1 MSKQPVCCNFCDKKF
16 TSFSSKCVH
25 TREKHTYYNTIKSN
39 CTFCFKE
46 FFSVIFNQK
55 SNKRYLK
62 CEECRDLQ
70 LKLNTNDI
78 VNDTYIYSNKE
89 RYYANRGKITRVCSE
104 YTCRNSLD
112 CKLHEQNLLVQCLET
127 KCNNYYIKNG
137 SNRCG
142 RCIKLGTKS
151 KNKTRNKLKKFKE
164 ELGGKCVDCGFNQ
177 LFFLEF
183 DHIDPKKKTIQIS
196 RSAPSAWES
205 EKYNLELRCGRCH
218 RIKTLNERVFNQKI
232 KQYDKQDNKYIK
244 CKNDKKLFVNNIKK
258 YIGKCQLCKWTLENK
273 DIMCPALD
281 FDHITGEKYKQISRL
296 YNIKKENIAREI
308 LKTRL
313 LCRHC
318 HELHTCLQ
326 RGGKTLK
333 YYYSENEIKEFSE
346 KLNNQEHINNCLNEI
361 KLALEYNGIS
371 IKFN

>member
-1 MSKQPVCCNFCDKKF
+1 MSEQPVCNNNCKICDKKF
-16 TSFSSKCVH
+16 TSFSTRCVH
-25 TREKHTYYNTIKSN
+25 VREKHTYYNTIKSN

-55 SNKRYLK
+55 LNKRYLK

-78 VNDTYIYSNKE
+78 VNGTYIYSNKE
-89 RYYANRGKITRVCSE
+89 RYYANEGKITRVCSE
-104 YTCRNSLD
+104 YTCKNSLD
-112 CKLHEQNLLVQCLET
+112 CKLHEQNLLVQCLDT
-127 KCNNYYIKNG
+127 KCNNCYIKNG
-137 SNRCG
+137 SNRCE
-142 RCIKLGTKS
+142 RCINLGTKS
-151 KNKTRNKLKKFKE
+151 KNKTRNRLKEFKE

-183 DHIDPKKKTIQIS
+183 DHIDPKKKTIQIT
-196 RSAPSAWES
+196 RSAPSAWQS

-218 RIKTLNERVFNQKI
+218 RIKTSNEIVFNP
-232 KQYDKQDNKYIK
+232 DSRNTK

-258 YIGKCQLCKWTLENK
+258 YIGKCQLCEWTLENK
-273 DIMCPALD
+273 ENICPALD
-281 FDHITGEKYKQISRL
+281 FDHIVGEKYKQISNL
-296 YNIKKENIAREI
+296 YTSKRENIAKEI

-326 RGGKTLK
+326 RGGKALNFYFSK
-333 YYYSENEIKEFSE
+333 KEIKEFSE
-346 KLNNQEHINNCLNEI
+346 RLNNQEHINNCLNEI
-361 KLALEYNGIS
+361 KLALSDNVSEL
-371 IKFN
+371 